1 MEPLTI
7 ATLKAITPSD
17 VETYFFDDRIE
28 NIDYKIDVDIVS
40 ICCEAYTVQR
50 AYDIADKFKKLGKF
64 VVLGGYHA
72 TALPSEALEHAD
84 SIITGN
90 AENVWEEFINDFR
103 NKKTQKIYKG
113 KTVFLSKIPDRSI
126 FKGKKY
132 LPLSL
137 IETGRGCP
145 NSCEFC

>member
-1 MEPLTI
+1 MKILFILPAIGKKNNKKYIGTWKMEPLTI

-28 NIDYKIDVDIVS
+28 NIDYKIDIDIVS
-40 ICCEAYTVQR
+40 ICCEAYTAQR

-64 VVLGGYHA
+64 IVLGGYHA

-90 AENVWEEFINDFR
+90 AESVWEEFINDF
-103 NKKTQKIYKG
+103 G
-113 KTVFLSKIPDRSI
+113 SF
-126 FKGKKY
+126 
-132 LPLSL
+132 
-137 IETGRGCP
+137 
-145 NSCEFC
+145 